1 MWLILRRVIALAEMI
16 GLPRAAMAVGSL
28 QDSLGATSHAASP
41 GAILMV
47 QRAQKAE
54 VWISICAIDR
64 VTSMMWSLPLATRN
78 FPLPK
83 PPILDSHGKVIPQSF
98 LYSLADIAS
107 RILELDDLY
116 SSGRPLPELSS
127 GVKAIDQELQNL
139 ISLTPKDW
147 WKIDWSEMSIYAPLQ
162 YWHQYLTVRTH
173 LQHAMTYGEGQQ
185 LDFSSFVTCFNAS
198 DGLARRYISL
208 RPLLPAGLFANWVID
223 LQACTAAVFLLLASY
238 RITHNTSSCPQVVNV
253 AFSTD
258 LVNQVMLVMESAAER
273 VGGDFTHTGADA
285 LRSLS
290 LLLQQPQGSESQRIT
305 LNLPLV
311 GRIHVSRK
319 SYVAKTLP
327 SQLNRAATQSEPQQ
341 PRQPLSSDGS
351 SPVSLAM
358 PFVSLDLDMMESL
371 SYSMEIPENYPFL
384 TDEAFETEQ
393 WLTWT

>member
-16 GLPRAAMAVGSL
+16 GLPRAAMAVASF
-28 QDSLGATSHAASP
+28 QESLGATSYAASP
-41 GAILMV
+41 GANLLV
-47 QRAQKAE
+47 QRAKKAE

-64 VTSMMWSLPLATRN
+64 ITSMMWSLPLATKN

-83 PPILDSHGKVIPQSF
+83 PPILDSHAKVIPQSF

-107 RILELDDLY
+107 RILELDDLC
-116 SSGRPLPELSS
+116 SSGRPLTEVSS
-127 GVKAIDQELQNL
+127 GVETIDQELQNL

-173 LQHAMTYGEGQQ
+173 LHHAMTYGEGQQ
-185 LDFSSFVTCFNAS
+185 LAFSSFVTCFNAS
-198 DGLARRYISL
+198 DELARRYISL

-223 LQACTAAVFLLLASY
+223 LQAFTAAVFLLLASY
-238 RITHNTSSCPQVVNV
+238 RITHKTGSFPQVVNV
-253 AFSTD
+253 VFSTD

-290 LLLQQPQGSESQRIT
+290 LLLQQPQESESQTIT

-319 SYVAKTLP
+319 SHVAKTLP
-327 SQLNRAATQSEPQQ
+327 SQPHRATTQPEPQQ
-341 PRQPLSSDGS
+341 PRQRPSSDGS
-351 SPVSLAM
+351 SPACPAM
-358 PFVSLDLDMMESL
+358 PYGSSDLDMTESL

-384 TDEAFETEQ
+384 TDEPFECEQ